1 MTESA
6 AGYVLGPGDGRAID
20 LGAFSMTVKASEEQ
34 TGGLFSLL
42 EATEPPGFGPPL
54 HIHHGIAEA
63 FYVLDGEYLV
73 VIGDE
78 EHRCSAG
85 SFILV
90 PAGTLHGFR
99 VGGVPSR
106 KLNLYLPAAMVGYF
120 DELSEAGKR
129 GEADPDVL
137 GEIATKYAVEVI
149 GPVPEGY
156 L

>member
-1 MTESA
+1 M
-6 AGYVLGPGDGRAID
+6 
-20 LGAFSMTVKASEEQ
+20 
-34 TGGLFSLL
+34 
-42 EATEPPGFGPPL
+42 
-54 HIHHGIAEA
+54 
-63 FYVLDGEYLV
+63 V
-73 VIGDE
+73 V
-78 EHRCSAG
+78 
-85 SFILV
+85 V